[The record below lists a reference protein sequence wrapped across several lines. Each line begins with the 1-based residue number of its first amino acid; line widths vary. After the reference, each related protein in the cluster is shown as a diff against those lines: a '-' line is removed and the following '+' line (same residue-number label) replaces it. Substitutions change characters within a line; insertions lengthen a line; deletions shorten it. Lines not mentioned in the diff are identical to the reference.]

1 MRRIRAIDRSSI
13 SSRMPASM
21 IRALLAMSCA
31 STCAL
36 AAEPPSVPTVCDV
49 AAPAPFCQGVRG
61 ERSEGWRA
69 QSRSE
74 VIAQHGM
81 VAASQPLAAQAG
93 LQVLMRGGNAID
105 AAVATAAVL
114 NVVEPMSTGVGGDL
128 FAIVYIAK
136 EKKLYALNA
145 SGISPTGATIER
157 LHALGYDRDPQNWGP
172 GSGMPLF
179 GILPVTV
186 PGAVW
191 GWQELLRR
199 FGTRSFEE
207 LLAPAVEYARNGVP
221 ISERIASDWLLP
233 DVAAVGQKPSGPDPD
248 SVRAWYVAG
257 KPPAAG
263 TVFRNPDLAHTFEL
277 LQQHGA
283 AAFYQGEIA
292 RAIVS
297 KSAALGGTMTLADLA
312 AYRGEWREPEQT
324 HYHGYDVFELPPPSQ
339 DWATLEMLNI
349 LQACVPRWAEGK
361 TLATLGPRSPLYW
374 HLLVEAKKLAYA
386 DLFEHNADPDYIA
399 VPVESLLSSEYA
411 SSQCARVDPKR
422 ASHLEHP
429 GAAAGKGDTVVLATA
444 DRDGNMVSWVS
455 SNYYEFGS
463 GITVPGYG
471 FILHNRG
478 ALFSLDPKSPNAI
491 APHKRPFNTLSAG
504 FVMHDGDPYMTLTL
518 MGGDMQAQGHAQ
530 TLVDI
535 IDLGANVQAA
545 SDMARFRHLQL
556 ENVVTLESPLYDLVG
571 GDLGKMGH
579 DVRSVDG
586 ADMGGFQAIMV
597 QSQAPAGPAPN
608 RLRVYRGGS
617 DHRKDGEAVG
627 W

>member
-1 MRRIRAIDRSSI
+1 MRRVNALDRLAISTLTQRSAI
-13 SSRMPASM
+13 CGLVAASFVCPW
-21 IRALLAMSCA
+21 AQ
-31 STCAL
+31 
-36 AAEPPSVPTVCDV
+36 AADPPSVPTVCDI
-49 AAPAPFCQGVRG
+49 AAPAPFCQAVRG
-61 ERSEGWRA
+61 DRSEGWRP

-81 VAASQPLAAQAG
+81 VATSQPLAAQTG
-93 LQVLMRGGNAID
+93 LQVLMQGGNAID

-114 NVVEPMSTGVGGDL
+114 NVVEPMNTGIGGDF

-136 EKKLYALNA
+136 ERKLYALNA
-145 SGISPTGATIER
+145 SGMAPTGATIER

-191 GWQELLRR
+191 GWQEILAR
-199 FGTRSFEE
+199 FGTRSFKD
-207 LLAPAVEYARNGVP
+207 LLAPAIRYARDGVP
-221 ISERIASDWLLP
+221 ITERIASDWLLP
-233 DVAAVGQKPSGPDPD
+233 AVSAVGTKPSGPDPD

-277 LQQHGA
+277 LQKHGA
-283 AAFYQGEIA
+283 AAFYQGEVA
-292 RAIVS
+292 RAIVA
-297 KSAALGGTMTLADLA
+297 KSTALGGTMTIADLA
-312 AYRGEWREPEQT
+312 SYRGEWREPVQT
-324 HYHGYDVFELPPPSQ
+324 RYQGYDVFELPPPSQ

-349 LQACVPRWAEGK
+349 LQACMPRWAAGQ

-386 DLFEHNADPDYIA
+386 DLFEHNADPNYAA
-399 VPVESLLSSEYA
+399 VPVARLLSSDYA
-411 SSQCARVDPKR
+411 TSQCARVDPTR
-422 ASHLEHP
+422 ASHSGHP
-429 GAAAGKGDTVVLATA
+429 GAAPGKGDTIVLATA
-444 DRDGNMVSWVS
+444 DREGNMVSWVS

-471 FILHNRG
+471 FILHDRG

-504 FVMHDGDPYMTLTL
+504 FVMRDGAPFMTLTL

-530 TLVDI
+530 ALVNV

-545 SDMARFRHLQL
+545 SDMARFRHLQIPDEL
-556 ENVVTLESPLYDLVG
+556 TLESSLYDLVG
-571 GDLGKMGH
+571 GALAKMGH

-597 QSQAPAGPAPN
+597 QPQRPAGSAPDQV
-608 RLRVYRGGS
+608 RVYRGGS